1 MIDAKLL
8 NLLCCPESRQALQL
22 ADAPL
27 VQTLNQK
34 IAAGALKNRAG
45 QSLKEPLDGALI
57 REDQKV
63 IYPIVNKLP
72 ILLVEEGI
80 LLTA

>member
-22 ADAPL
+22 ADAQL

>member
-1 MIDAKLL
+1 MIDTKLL

-34 IAAGALKNRAG
+34 SAAGALKNRAG
-45 QSLKEPLDGALI
+45 QS
-57 REDQKV
+57 
-63 IYPIVNKLP
+63 
-72 ILLVEEGI
+72 
-80 LLTA
+80 